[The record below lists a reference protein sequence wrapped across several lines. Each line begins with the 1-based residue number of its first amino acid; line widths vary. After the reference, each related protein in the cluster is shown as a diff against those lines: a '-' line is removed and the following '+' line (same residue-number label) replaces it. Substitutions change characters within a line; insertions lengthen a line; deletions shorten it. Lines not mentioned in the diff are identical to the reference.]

1 MYTRD
6 TTIDSNFLSAI
17 STMTREEKIR
27 ELYRRLTQTEEGSIS
42 DVDTAVL
49 EELIRNNPE
58 FSPFLS
64 QVLAIDETFTI

>member
-1 MYTRD
+1 
-6 TTIDSNFLSAI
+6 
-17 STMTREEKIR
+17 MTREEKIR